1 MASFSVSLLVTIML
15 LLLPSSPAY
24 YSLSCK
30 LDFTSVA
37 LHSCQETTQQNPT
50 AS

>member
-15 LLLPSSPAY
+15 LLLLPSSPAY
-24 YSLSCK
+24 YSLSWR

-37 LHSCQETTQQNPT
+37 LHSCQETTQ
-50 AS
+50 